1 MLRKTS
7 GKGQAMAEFMIAMI
21 PAVIIL
27 FVAIQFAVVAR
38 DGTALGQFAS
48 QMARWAAAPNNSGAD
63 AQKLVNYVRN
73 NTSVMPLPVAT
84 IVNANGI
91 SYTGSSTTTPNG
103 VTVTMNCPG
112 VTDCT
117 KRVQGSQVQVV
128 VTMSI
133 TKDLFLGQRFL
144 GIGFP
149 TSLSNQSSAF
159 TQG

>member
-1 MLRKTS
+1 MRKIA

-21 PAVIIL
+21 PALIIL

-63 AQKLVNYVRN
+63 AQKLVTYVQN
-73 NTSVMPLPVAT
+73 NTKAT
-84 IVNANGI
+84 IVKANGI
-91 SYTGSSTTTPNG
+91 SYSRSSTSTPNG
-103 VTVTMNCPG
+103 VTVAMNCPG
-112 VTDCT
+112 VADCT

-128 VTMSI
+128 MTMSI
-133 TKDLFLGQRFL
+133 TKDLFLGQTFL

>member
-1 MLRKTS
+1 MRKIA

-21 PAVIIL
+21 PALIIL

-63 AQKLVNYVRN
+63 AQKLVTYVQN
-73 NTSVMPLPVAT
+73 NTNVMPLPVAT
-84 IVNANGI
+84 IVKANGI
-91 SYTGSSTTTPNG
+91 SYSGSSTSTPNG
-103 VTVTMNCPG
+103 VTVAMNCPG
-112 VTDCT
+112 VADCT

-128 VTMSI
+128 MTMSI
-133 TKDLFLGQRFL
+133 TKDLFLGQTFL

>member
-1 MLRKTS
+1 MIKTA
-7 GKGQAMAEFMIAMI
+7 GNGQAMAEFMIAMI

-48 QMARWAAAPNNSGAD
+48 QMARWAAAPSNSGAD
-63 AQKLVNYVRN
+63 AQALVSYVQS
-73 NTSVMPLPVAT
+73 NTKVMPLPVAM

-91 SYTGSSTTTPNG
+91 SYSGSASPTPNG
-103 VTVTMNCPG
+103 VTIAMNCPG

-133 TKDLFLGQRFL
+133 TKDLFLGQTFL

-149 TSLSNQSSAF
+149 SSLSNQSSAF

>member
-1 MLRKTS
+1 MRNLS
-7 GKGQAMAEFMIAMI
+7 EKGQAMAEFMIAMI

-27 FVAIQFAVVAR
+27 FVAVQFAVVAR

-48 QMARWAAAPNNSGAD
+48 QMARWAAAPTNSGKD
-63 AQKLVNYVRN
+63 ASALVSYVKS
-73 NTSVMPLPVAT
+73 NTSVMPLPVAM

-91 SYTGSSTTTPNG
+91 SPSGSSTPTPNG
-103 VTVTMNCPG
+103 VTVGMNCPG

-149 TSLSNQSSAF
+149 SSLTNQSSAF